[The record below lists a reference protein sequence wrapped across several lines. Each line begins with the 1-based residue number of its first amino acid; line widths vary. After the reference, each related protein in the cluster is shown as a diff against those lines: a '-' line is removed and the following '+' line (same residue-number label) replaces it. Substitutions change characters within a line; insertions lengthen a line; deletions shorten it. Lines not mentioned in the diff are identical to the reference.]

1 MKIVLVLCNQNSKP
15 IVISCEHF
23 KFNQLKNNIMNGG
36 ILIPISMFLALFGI
50 VYLYLSTRNKERL
63 ALIEKGADATIFMK
77 GRSHTAPVWKVL
89 ILNLSLLLMGIGLGT
104 FIASVIDNYSTLN
117 EEAIYPATI
126 FFMAGVGLFVGFNMT
141 KNLDKE

>member
-1 MKIVLVLCNQNSKP
+1 M
-15 IVISCEHF
+15 E
-23 KFNQLKNNIMNGG
+23 GE
-36 ILIPISMFLALFGI
+36 ILIPISMFLALFGV

-77 GRSHTAPVWKVL
+77 GRSQTAPIWKVL
-89 ILNLSLLLMGIGLGT
+89 ILNLALLLMGIGLGT
-104 FIASVIDNYSTLN
+104 FLASLLDNYTSLDQD
-117 EEAIYPATI
+117 AVYPATI